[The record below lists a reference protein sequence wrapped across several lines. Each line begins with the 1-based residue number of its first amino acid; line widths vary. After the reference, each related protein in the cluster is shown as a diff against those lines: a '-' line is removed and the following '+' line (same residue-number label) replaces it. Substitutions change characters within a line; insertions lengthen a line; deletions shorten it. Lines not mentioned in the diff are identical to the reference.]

1 MATTYSCIY
10 EEFLDKITD
19 PDLLLLAEDDQEAT
33 KRAYLEYAVRKCATY
48 VMPNFDLSRR
58 TVIDITDDEIPVDDG
73 EIPPTVVERL
83 EAFEDDLDN
92 SVIVMLTEYM
102 VEAWLKPYVNN
113 ADLLRLHMNTKDFN
127 TTSPANLVE
136 KIGARY
142 DEARHRARSLR
153 NEYTYLINSV
163 TNLSTSKKT

>member
-1 MATTYSCIY
+1 MATTYSYIY

-33 KRAYLEYAVRKCATY
+33 KRAYLEYAVKKCSMY
-48 VMPNFDLSRR
+48 VSPNFDLSKR
-58 TVIDITDDEIPVDDG
+58 
-73 EIPPTVVERL
+73 TVVEIVDDTVPVDNGEEPIVEVL
-83 EAFEDDLDN
+83 GAFEDDLDD

-102 VEAWLKPYVNN
+102 VEAWLKPYLNN

-136 KIGARY
+136 KIGVRY

-153 NEYTYLINSV
+153 NEYTYVINSI

>member
-1 MATTYSCIY
+1 MATTYSYIY

-19 PDLLLLAEDDQEAT
+19 PDLLLLAEDDQKAM
-33 KRAYLEYAVRKCATY
+33 KRAWLEYAVKKCAMY
-48 VMPNFDLSRR
+48 VQPKFDLSKR
-58 TVIDITDDEIPVDDG
+58 TTIEVVDDETPLYDD
-73 EIPPTVVERL
+73 EEPIVEEV
-83 EAFEDDLDN
+83 EAFEEDLDDG
-92 SVIVMLTEYM
+92 VIVMLTEYM
-102 VEAWLKPYVNN
+102 AEAWLKPYMNN

-142 DEARHRARSLR
+142 DEARRRARSLR
-153 NEYTYLINSV
+153 NEYTFTINSV

>member
-1 MATTYSCIY
+1 MATTYSYIY

-33 KRAYLEYAVRKCATY
+33 KRAYLEYAVKKCSMY
-48 VMPNFDLSRR
+48 VLPNFDLSKR
-58 TVIDITDDEIPVDDG
+58 
-73 EIPPTVVERL
+73 TVVEIVDDTVPVDNGEEPIVEVL
-83 EAFEDDLDN
+83 GAFEDNLDD

-102 VEAWLKPYVNN
+102 VEAWLKPYLNN

-136 KIGARY
+136 KIGVRY

-153 NEYTYLINSV
+153 NEYTYVINSI

>member
-1 MATTYSCIY
+1 MATTYSYIY

-33 KRAYLEYAVRKCATY
+33 KRAYLEYAVKKCSMH
-48 VMPNFDLSRR
+48 VNPQFDLSKR
-58 TVIDITDDEIPVDDG
+58 TTVRIVYEPEYDGDEPIVE
-73 EIPPTVVERL
+73 EIG
-83 EAFEDDLDN
+83 AFEDDLDD

-102 VEAWLKPYVNN
+102 VEAWLKPYLNN

-136 KIGARY
+136 KVGARY

-153 NEYTYLINSV
+153 NEYTYVINSV

>member
-1 MATTYSCIY
+1 MATTYSSIY
-10 EEFLDKITD
+10 DEFLDKITD
-19 PDLLLLAEDDQEAT
+19 PDLLLLAEDDQDAT
-33 KRAYLEYAVRKCATY
+33 KRSYLEYAVKKCSRY
-48 VMPNFDLSRR
+48 VSPQFDLTKR
-58 TVIDITDDEIPVDDG
+58 TTVEVVDEDASLYDDE
-73 EIPPTVVERL
+73 EPTVEEV
-83 EAFEDDLDN
+83 EAFEDDLDD
-92 SVIVMLTEYM
+92 SVIVLLTEHM

-153 NEYTYLINSV
+153 NEYTYIINSV
-163 TNLSTSKKT
+163 TNLSTGKKT

>member
-1 MATTYSCIY
+1 MATTYSYIY

-19 PDLLLLAEDDQEAT
+19 PDLLLLAEDDQEAM
-33 KRAYLEYAVRKCATY
+33 KRAWLEYAVKKCAMY
-48 VMPNFDLSRR
+48 VQPKFDLSKR
-58 TVIDITDDEIPVDDG
+58 TTVEVVDDETPLYDD
-73 EIPPTVVERL
+73 EEPIVEEE
-83 EAFEDDLDN
+83 EAFEEDLDDG
-92 SVIVMLTEYM
+92 VIVMLTEYM
-102 VEAWLKPYVNN
+102 AEAWLRPYVNN

-153 NEYTYLINSV
+153 NEYTYVINSV
-163 TNLSTSKKT
+163 TNLSTSRKT

>member
-1 MATTYSCIY
+1 MATTYSYIY

-33 KRAYLEYAVRKCATY
+33 KRAYLEYAVKKCSMH
-48 VMPNFDLSRR
+48 VLPNFDLSKR
-58 TVIDITDDEIPVDDG
+58 TVVEIVDDTIPVDDG
-73 EIPPTVVERL
+73 EEPIVEEL
-83 EAFEDDLDN
+83 EAFEDDLDD

-102 VEAWLKPYVNN
+102 VEAWLKPYLNN

-127 TTSPANLVE
+127 TTSPANMVE
-136 KIGARY
+136 KIGVRY

-153 NEYTYLINSV
+153 NEYTYVINSV
-163 TNLSTSKKT
+163 TNLSTSKRT